1 MTRKLLLLVLV
12 AVVATGTVLAV
23 QSRGEISRY
32 RDMRR
37 M

>member
-1 MTRKLLLLVLV
+1 MIRKLLILVLV
-12 AVVATGTVLAV
+12 AVAATGTVLAV

-32 RDMRR
+32 LAMRR

>member
-1 MTRKLLLLVLV
+1 MIRKVLLLALV
-12 AVVATGTVLAV
+12 AAAATAAVLAV

-32 RDMRR
+32 RSMSR